1 MLQRTSRERFRE
13 LTKGTKRK
21 GGRCLLGRGYGGGVK
36 GERLDGGERYNGG
49 VCSVDVFVVG
59 HRVSLES

>member
-1 MLQRTSRERFRE
+1 M
-13 LTKGTKRK
+13 TKGTKEK
-21 GGRCLLGRGYGGGVK
+21 GGICSLGRVDGDSVE
-36 GERLDGGERYNGG
+36 GEVLDGGVGYNGG